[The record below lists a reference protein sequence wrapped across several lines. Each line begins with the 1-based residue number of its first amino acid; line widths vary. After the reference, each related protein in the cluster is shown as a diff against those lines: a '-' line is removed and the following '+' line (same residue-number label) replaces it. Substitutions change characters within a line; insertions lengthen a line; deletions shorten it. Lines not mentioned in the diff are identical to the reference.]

1 MNKKVVITIIV
12 GIILFFVISGIILFS
27 ILGLFIIG
35 VASSVDSTN
44 SNVIVTS
51 SNITGVLTVSS
62 REEKEYAKMVVDTL
76 FNALEEKNP
85 QSIKGLFSEYAKD
98 NTYDLDGKI
107 NKLLSFYAGADGG
120 YESSSISSEDNDY
133 GTKSQALE
141 LTLTIKNQ
149 DSKYEINI
157 GMYIR
162 NDLDSSKI
170 GVHLIEVLVE
180 EKAPSNFKWK
190 SIDDA
195 PGLYFTI

>member
-1 MNKKVVITIIV
+1 MKKKVVITIIV

-35 VASSVDSTN
+35 VASSGDSAS
-44 SNVIVTS
+44 SNVIVTN

-76 FNALEEKNP
+76 FNALEDKDS
-85 QSIKGLFSEYAKD
+85 QAIKGLFSEYAKN

-107 NKLLSFYAGADGG
+107 NKLLRFYPGADGG

-141 LTLTIKNQ
+141 LVLTIKNQ
-149 DSKYEINI
+149 GSKYEIKI

-162 NDLDSSKI
+162 NDFDSSKV
-170 GVHLIEVLVE
+170 GVHFIEVLVE
-180 EKAPSNFKWK
+180 ENAPSSFKWK

-195 PGLYFTI
+195 PGIYFTI

>member
-1 MNKKVVITIIV
+1 MKKKVVITIIV

-27 ILGLFIIG
+27 VLGLFIIG
-35 VASSVDSTN
+35 VATSSNSTNANVITTN
-44 SNVIVTS
+44 SNV
-51 SNITGVLTVSS
+51 TGTITVSTK
-62 REEKEYAKMVVDTL
+62 EEKEHAKMVVDTF
-76 FNALEEKNP
+76 FNALENKDS
-85 QSIKGLFSEYAKD
+85 QAIKGLFSQYAKD

-107 NKLLSFYAGADGG
+107 NKLISFYPGADGG

-149 DSKYEINI
+149 GSKYEIKI

-162 NDLDSSKI
+162 NDFDSSKI

-180 EKAPSNFKWK
+180 ENAPSYFKWK

-195 PGLYFTI
+195 PGIYFTI

>member
-1 MNKKVVITIIV
+1 MKKKVVITIIV

-35 VASSVDSTN
+35 VASSGDSAS
-44 SNVIVTS
+44 SNVIVTN
-51 SNITGVLTVSS
+51 SNITGVLIVGS

-76 FNALEEKNP
+76 FNALEDKDS
-85 QSIKGLFSEYAKD
+85 QAIKGLFFFFFKN

-107 NKLLSFYAGADGG
+107 NKLLRFYPGADGG

-141 LTLTIKNQ
+141 LALTIKNQ
-149 DSKYEINI
+149 GSKYEIKI

-162 NDLDSSKI
+162 NDFDSSKV
-170 GVHLIEVLVE
+170 GVHFMEVLVE
-180 EKAPSNFKWK
+180 ENAPWNFKWRT
-190 SIDDA
+190 IDDA
-195 PGLYFTI
+195 PGIYFTI

>member
-1 MNKKVVITIIV
+1 M

-27 ILGLFIIG
+27 VLGLFIIG
-35 VASSVDSTN
+35 VATSSNSTNANVITTN
-44 SNVIVTS
+44 SNV
-51 SNITGVLTVSS
+51 TGTITVSTK
-62 REEKEYAKMVVDTL
+62 EEKEHAKMVVDTF
-76 FNALEEKNP
+76 FNALENKDS
-85 QSIKGLFSEYAKD
+85 QAIKGLFSQYAKD

-107 NKLLSFYAGADGG
+107 NKLISFYPGADGG

-141 LTLTIKNQ
+141 LELTINNQ
-149 DSKYEINI
+149 GSKYKIKI

-162 NDLDSSKI
+162 NDFDSSKI

-180 EKAPSNFKWK
+180 ENAPSYFKWK

-195 PGLYFTI
+195 PGIYFTI